1 MKLII
6 TPVAEQDL
14 EAIGDFIARDNPR
27 RAISFAVELRE
38 RCRELVCFPNRFPV
52 AARIDGS
59 VVRRCV
65 HGRYLIFYRVEED
78 AIRVLHFLHGAVD
91 YEALFDQLD

>member
-6 TPVAEQDL
+6 TPGAESDL

-27 RAISFAVELRE
+27 RAISFSLELRA
-38 RCRELVCFPNRFPV
+38 RCRELVRFPNRFPIAGRV
-52 AARIDGS
+52 AGS

-65 HGRYLIFYRVEED
+65 HGRYLIFYRVDED
-78 AIRVLHFLHGAVD
+78 AVRVLHFLNGAVD
-91 YEALFDQLD
+91 YAALFDEID